1 MLLFIVQDLHWKNS
15 NLLPFSSLS
24 MMQRYI
30 ITYISV
36 SACACVTSEWVKRL
50 NERLIECVRVRA
62 KRQFAQTRCDSFA
75 GGRPIRDQ
83 RLNRTSKARES
94 PWSRIVENGV
104 VLQIRK
110 NLTFPS
116 FFRTLDDQ
124 LWTFAFIYVFDHDVA
139 YKWIRDTYLW
149 SIRWRGW
156 DGTWLR
162 KRLPDDGEIN
172 HCVTNCCDL
181 SDVSLLRCQTGSIY
195 FGHAGLHRSILDSM

>member
-1 MLLFIVQDLHWKNS
+1 MLLFIVQDLRWKNS
-15 NLLPFSSLS
+15 SVTFTFLFFIYDATIYN
-24 MMQRYI
+24 YI
-30 ITYISV
+30 YISV
-36 SACACVTSEWVKRL
+36 NACVTSEWVKRL
-50 NERLIECVRVRA
+50 NELIGCVRVRA

-83 RLNRTSKARES
+83 RLNRTSRARES

-104 VLQIRK
+104 ALEIRK
-110 NLTFPS
+110 NLTVSIFPS
-116 FFRTLDDQ
+116 NVERFE

-139 YKWIRDTYLW
+139 YKWIRDTWSW

-181 SDVSLLRCQTGSIY
+181 SNVSLLRCQTGSIY